1 MTDSE
6 FISENGKLKIELP
19 LDKNGLVNGI
29 VKIYYPSG
37 KIMSEESYKDD
48 KLEGTVK
55 KYDES
60 GKITSEEFFKNG
72 NRIK

>member
-1 MTDSE
+1 MMDNNKTIASAL
-6 FISENGKLKIELP
+6 KKIETIKILTKT
-19 LDKNGLVNGI
+19 DYSM
-29 VKIYYPSG
+29 VKAYNLLLE
-37 KIMSEESYKDD
+37 SEESYKDD

>member
-1 MTDSE
+1 MTKKT
-6 FISENGKLKIELP
+6 FYVTTP
-19 LDKNGLVNGI
+19 
-29 VKIYYPSG
+29 IYYPSG

>member
-1 MTDSE
+1 
-6 FISENGKLKIELP
+6 
-19 LDKNGLVNGI
+19 
-29 VKIYYPSG
+29 
-37 KIMSEESYKDD
+37 MSEESYKDD

>member
-1 MTDSE
+1 M
-6 FISENGKLKIELP
+6 
-19 LDKNGLVNGI
+19 NGI